1 MRGNLAARAVVLLSM
16 KYSLFFCLVLLA
28 SPAFCRPDT
37 PPPMR
42 VLHWAQFPVRV
53 YFAAHGLGQTEE
65 VPTALAGFDEWGAA
79 SHGKIRYVRVSDP
92 SKADITVQFVPG
104 RYLSADTLA
113 VGETTIY
120 SSDGVLQ
127 KASMRLAEGAM
138 LPEELQATAAHEF
151 GHALGISGHSS
162 DPDDVMYPVETVHF
176 DAQEQPLRGE
186 TRTVTAHDLQILAGG
201 YPGLL
206 PRSDKQAAE

>member
-1 MRGNLAARAVVLLSM
+1 MNPALPLFTLCVGLLALAAPPS
-16 KYSLFFCLVLLA
+16 S
-28 SPAFCRPDT
+28 CRPDT
-37 PPPMR
+37 SPPVR
-42 VLHWAQFPVRV
+42 VLHWAAFPVRI
-53 YFAAHGLGQTEE
+53 YFVAHGLGQTEE
-65 VPTALAGFDEWGAA
+65 VPTALAGFSEWGAA
-79 SHGKIRYVRVSDP
+79 SRGKIRFVRVSDP

-104 RYLSADTLA
+104 RYVSAGTQA

-176 DAQEQPLRGE
+176 DAQEQPLPGE
-186 TRTVTAHDLQILAGG
+186 ARTVTEHDLQILAGG
-201 YPGLL
+201 YSGLFS
-206 PRSDKQAAE
+206 RSDK

>member
-1 MRGNLAARAVVLLSM
+1 MFALCAGLLALAAPS
-16 KYSLFFCLVLLA
+16 
-28 SPAFCRPDT
+28 AFCRPDAS
-37 PPPMR
+37 PPIR
-42 VLHWAQFPVRV
+42 VLHWAHFPVRISLE
-53 YFAAHGLGQTEE
+53 AHGLGQTEE
-65 VPTALAGFDEWGAA
+65 VPTALAGFSEWGAA
-79 SHGKIRYVRVSDP
+79 SHGKISFVRVSDP

-104 RYLSADTLA
+104 RYLAAGTQA

-120 SSDGVLQ
+120 SSDGVLK

-176 DAQEQPLRGE
+176 DAQEQPLPGE

-206 PRSDKQAAE
+206 SSAASRPQN